1 MRIIVAS
8 VQSPTPVVDGASL
21 RLFHL
26 LEELRGRHEIHVV
39 CYGTGVELEGVTST
53 TLQAP
58 PRPSVT
64 TRIARAARSVRSEPA
79 LVQEGRSG
87 GLPAAVAGARARRS
101 FDVAHVSGAPSAF
114 LGEALEGVPRLYDAI
129 DAWHVSR
136 AEEARADGFPR
147 SVLRRAAS
155 LSIPQFERSALARCQ
170 VTTVTSAADR
180 DALLGLSP
188 SARVEVVPNG
198 VDAEYF
204 APQTGIEADPAL
216 IAFHGNFGYPPNADA
231 ARFLARDVL
240 PRAAARVP
248 GAHLRL
254 IGRNPPHDVQALAAQ
269 DVEVTGAV
277 PDVRPLLAEAA
288 VVACTLRTGTG
299 IKNKLLEAAALG
311 LPIVATTAALGDV
324 ELVDEQHLLVRDDAD
339 SIAIAITELLS
350 NPARGAELG
359 AAARSAVVGRWTW
372 QQAASTFERLYGEI
386 RERRG

>member
-1 MRIIVAS
+1 MRIIIAS
-8 VQSPTPVVDGASL
+8 LQSPTPVVDGASL

-26 LEELRGRHEIHVV
+26 LDELRERHEIHVV
-39 CYGTGVELEGVTST
+39 CYGGSVELEGVTST

-58 PRPSVT
+58 PRPTVM
-64 TRIARAARSVRSEPA
+64 TRIVRAARSVRSEPA
-79 LVQEGRSG
+79 LVQEARSA
-87 GLPAAVAGARARRS
+87 GLSAAVADARARRS

-114 LGEALEGVPRLYDAI
+114 LAEALDSVPRLYDAI

-155 LSIPQFERSALARCQ
+155 LSIRQFERDALARFQ
-170 VTTVTSAADR
+170 VTTVTSTADR

-188 SARVEVVPNG
+188 DARVEVVPNG
-198 VDAEYF
+198 VDADYF
-204 APQTGIEADPAL
+204 APQAGVETDPAL

-231 ARFLARDVL
+231 ARFLAREVL

-248 GAHLRL
+248 GARLRL
-254 IGRNPPHDVQALAAQ
+254 IGRNPPRDVEALAAQ

-339 SIAIAITELLS
+339 SIALALAELLS
-350 NPARGAELG
+350 NPARRAELG

-372 QQAASTFERLYGEI
+372 SQAASMFERLYGEI
-386 RERRG
+386 RD

>member
-1 MRIIVAS
+1 MRIIIAS
-8 VQSPTPVVDGASL
+8 LQSPTPVVDGASL

-26 LEELRGRHEIHVV
+26 LDELRERHEIHVV
-39 CYGTGVELEGVTST
+39 CYGESVDLEGVTST
-53 TLQAP
+53 TLPAP
-58 PRPSVT
+58 PRPSMT
-64 TRIARAARSVRSEPA
+64 TRVVRAARGVRSEPA

-87 GLPAAVAGARARRS
+87 GLPEAVAEARARGS

-114 LGEALEGVPRLYDAI
+114 LGDALEGVPCLYDAI

-136 AEEARADGFPR
+136 AEEARADAFPR

-155 LSIPQFERSALARCQ
+155 LSIRQFERAALARYQ

-180 DALLGLSP
+180 DALLKLSA

-198 VDAEYF
+198 VDADYF
-204 APQTGIEADPAL
+204 APQAGIETHPAL
-216 IAFHGNFGYPPNADA
+216 FAFHGNFGYPPNADA

-240 PRAAARVP
+240 PEVAARVP
-248 GAHLRL
+248 GARLRL
-254 IGRNPPHDVQALAAQ
+254 IGRNPPPDVQALAAA

-324 ELVDEQHLLVRDDAD
+324 ELVDGQHVLVRDDAK
-339 SIAIAITELLS
+339 SIAVAIAGLLS
-350 NPARGAELG
+350 NSVRRAELG

-372 QQAASTFERLYGEI
+372 PQAASTFERLYGEI
-386 RERRG
+386 RNRRG

>member
-26 LEELRGRHEIHVV
+26 LDELRERHEIHVV
-39 CYGTGVELEGVTST
+39 CYGGSVELEGVTST
-53 TLQAP
+53 TLHAP
-58 PRPSVT
+58 SRPSVK
-64 TRIARAARSVRSEPA
+64 TRIVRAARGVRSEPA
-79 LVQEGRSG
+79 LVQEGRSA
-87 GLPAAVAGARARRS
+87 GLPAAVAEARVRRP

-114 LGEALEGVPRLYDAI
+114 LGEALDGIPRLHDAI

-147 SVLRRAAS
+147 SVFRRAAS
-155 LSIPQFERSALARCQ
+155 LSIRQFERAALARFQ

-198 VDAEYF
+198 VDADYF
-204 APQTGIEADPAL
+204 APQPGVEADPAL

-240 PRAAARVP
+240 PRVAARVP
-248 GAHLRL
+248 GARLRL
-254 IGRNPPHDVQALAAQ
+254 IGRNPPRDVQALASQ

-288 VVACTLRTGTG
+288 VVACTLRAGTG

-339 SIAIAITELLS
+339 SIAIAIAELLS
-350 NPARGAELG
+350 TAARRAKLG

-372 QQAASTFERLYGEI
+372 SQAANTFERLYGEI
-386 RERRG
+386 RDRRG

>member
-1 MRIIVAS
+1 
-8 VQSPTPVVDGASL
+8 VDGASL

-26 LEELRGRHEIHVV
+26 LDELRERHEIHVV
-39 CYGTGVELEGVTST
+39 CYGGSVELEGVTST
-53 TLQAP
+53 TLQP
-58 PRPSVT
+58 PPPPTVM
-64 TRIARAARSVRSEPA
+64 TRIVRAARSVRSEPA
-79 LVQEGRSG
+79 LVQEARSA
-87 GLPAAVAGARARRS
+87 GLSAAVADARGRRS

-114 LGEALEGVPRLYDAI
+114 LGEALDSVPRLYDAI

-155 LSIPQFERSALARCQ
+155 LSIRQFEREALARFQ
-170 VTTVTSAADR
+170 VTTVTSTADR

-188 SARVEVVPNG
+188 GARVEVVPNG
-198 VDAEYF
+198 VDADYF
-204 APQTGIEADPAL
+204 APQAGVGTDPAL

-231 ARFLARDVL
+231 ARFLAREVL

-248 GAHLRL
+248 GTRLRL
-254 IGRNPPHDVQALAAQ
+254 IGRNPPRDVEALAAQ

-324 ELVDEQHLLVRDDAD
+324 ELVDEQHLLVRDDVD
-339 SIAIAITELLS
+339 SIALALAELLS
-350 NPARGAELG
+350 NPARRAELG

-372 QQAASTFERLYGEI
+372 SQAASTFERLYGEI
-386 RERRG
+386 RN